1 MNVSDIKTVG
11 IVGTGVIGA
20 GWAARFLS
28 WGLDVIAWDPGEGAE
43 AKMRAAVENA
53 WPACVKL
60 GVSDGADL
68 SRLTWA
74 DSLDRLCESADFIQE
89 SAPERLELKTAL
101 HAQMDAAARPEV
113 IIASSTSGLL
123 PSDFQADC
131 RYPER
136 VIVGHPFNPVYLLPL
151 VEIVAGK
158 KSDQANCE
166 LAKEFYA
173 AVGMHPLMVRKE
185 VAGFLSDRLQEALW
199 RENLHLVDEG
209 IATTGELDDAIAF
222 GPGLRWAFMGTNK
235 TFYLAGGDEG
245 MRHFMHQF
253 GPALKLPWTKLEAP
267 ELTDDLIDR
276 MVEGTEAQ
284 AEGKTVKEL
293 EQLRDNCLVAIMQ
306 ALREYKVGAGNIIA
320 GNEAR
325 RLQAQEFARWTPG
338 AEIGTPLELYKC
350 SVKPDWVDYNGHMTE
365 AAYLTAFGWGTDALF
380 RFIGDDEDYRA
391 AGFSFYTVE
400 THINY
405 YLECGTGDPLRFT
418 TQLLGVDDKKLH
430 FIHAMYHDATGDLLA
445 TTEQMLLHV
454 DMKAAKACPIRED
467 VRQALDAIM
476 AVHAGMDIPPQVGRQ
491 MAVKKKS

>member
-1 MNVSDIKTVG
+1 MGAADIKTIG

-28 WGLDVIAWDPGEGAE
+28 WGLDVVAWDPGADAE
-43 AKMRAAVENA
+43 KKMRAAVANA

-60 GVSDGADL
+60 GVSDGACL
-68 SRLTWA
+68 SRLSWA
-74 DSLDRLCESADFIQE
+74 EDLESLCAKADFIQE

-101 HAQMDAAARPEV
+101 HAQMDAAARPDV

-131 RYPER
+131 KHPER

-151 VEIVAGK
+151 VEIVGGQQ
-158 KSDQANCE
+158 SDPALCQQ
-166 LAKEFYA
+166 AKEFYDS
-173 AVGMHPLMVRKE
+173 VGMHPLMVRNE
-185 VAGFLSDRLQEALW
+185 VEGFLSDRLQEALW

-276 MVEGTEAQ
+276 MVEGTEEQ

-293 EQLRDNCLVAIMQ
+293 DSCVTIAWLPSCRPC
-306 ALREYKVGAGNIIA
+306 GNS
-320 GNEAR
+320 G
-325 RLQAQEFARWTPG
+325 
-338 AEIGTPLELYKC
+338 
-350 SVKPDWVDYNGHMTE
+350 
-365 AAYLTAFGWGTDALF
+365 
-380 RFIGDDEDYRA
+380 
-391 AGFSFYTVE
+391 
-400 THINY
+400 
-405 YLECGTGDPLRFT
+405 
-418 TQLLGVDDKKLH
+418 
-430 FIHAMYHDATGDLLA
+430 
-445 TTEQMLLHV
+445 
-454 DMKAAKACPIRED
+454 
-467 VRQALDAIM
+467 
-476 AVHAGMDIPPQVGRQ
+476 
-491 MAVKKKS
+491 